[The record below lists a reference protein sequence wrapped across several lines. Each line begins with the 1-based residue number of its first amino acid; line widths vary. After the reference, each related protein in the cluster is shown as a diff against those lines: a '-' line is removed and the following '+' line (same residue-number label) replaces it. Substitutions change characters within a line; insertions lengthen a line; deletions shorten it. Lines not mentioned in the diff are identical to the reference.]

1 VSLESFRDDCE
12 KSKFYFFISTKDF
25 DKRIDW
31 EGRSVKNIAFERGL
45 VDEGENNCP
54 TRWSAYGTKHKPE
67 VDRCLP
73 LDNKQEGKEV
83 FEYSVFGSPQQKIGD
98 FVQSK
103 LSGWSS

>member
-1 VSLESFRDDCE
+1 MSLESFRDSCNQ
-12 KSKFYFFISTKDF
+12 SKFYFFNSSEDF

-31 EGRSVKNIAFERGL
+31 EGRTVKNISFERGL
-45 VDEGENNCP
+45 IDEGKDNPP
-54 TRWSAYGTKHKPE
+54 TRYSAYGTKHKPE

-98 FVQSK
+98 FIQTKMGDFSC
-103 LSGWSS
+103 